1 MQLQDKQEVQPQ
13 IDFSKQ
19 MDTFEAR
26 RAALLKEIDLIQE
39 VIKRMSNTSS
49 LIKGWTVTM
58 IGIILAAKAD
68 SSVAYFVIIPIILF
82 WFLDAYFLQN
92 ERLYR
97 KLYAWVVQHR
107 MNDLTDL
114 YSLNPVRFKTK
125 GQTIWNALFSF
136 TLGMFYGG
144 ATLLVIAYFLI
155 QFFYPDLLPGCC
167 KCDCK
172 GGS

>member
-13 IDFSKQ
+13 IEFSKQ

-26 RAALLKEIDLIQE
+26 RAALLKEIDLIQD

-58 IGIILAAKAD
+58 IGAIFAAKSD
-68 SSVAYFVIIPIILF
+68 SCSLYLMIIPIILF
-82 WFLDAYFLQN
+82 WFLDAYFLQH

-107 MNDLTDL
+107 MTDLTDL
-114 YSLNPVRFKTK
+114 YSLNPARFKTE
-125 GQTIWNALFSF
+125 GQTILTTMFSF
-136 TLGMFYGG
+136 TLAMLYGG
-144 ATLLVIAYFLI
+144 ATLLVIVGYSFI
-155 QFFYPDLLPGCC
+155 FKGMC
-167 KCDCK
+167 KC
-172 GGS
+172 GSG

>member
-1 MQLQDKQEVQPQ
+1 MQLQEKPEVQPQ
-13 IDFSKQ
+13 IEFSKQ

-26 RAALLKEIDLIQE
+26 RAALLKEIDLIQD

-58 IGIILAAKAD
+58 VGIILAAKAD
-68 SSVAYFVIIPIILF
+68 NSAVYFVVIPIMLF
-82 WFLDAYFLQN
+82 WFLDAYFLQH

-97 KLYAWVVQHR
+97 KLYTWVVQHR

-114 YSLNPVRFKTK
+114 YSLNPARFKTE

-144 ATLLVIAYFLI
+144 ATLLVIAYLLSR
-155 QFFYPDLLPGCC
+155 FFFVDGGCQC
-167 KCDCK
+167 
-172 GGS
+172 GS